1 MSEKKHRHSAFG
13 RIIKLELL
21 KRDMTN
27 REFAKSI
34 GIKES
39 TLSDVIRGRNLSV
52 TTKTKIVEALQLP
65 GTVLLLKDEES
76 LPLEWGVN
84 HDTK

>member
-1 MSEKKHRHSAFG
+1 MSKKRYRHSAFG
-13 RIIKLELL
+13 RIVKIELL

-39 TLSDVIRGRNLSV
+39 TLSDVIMGRNLSV

-65 GTVLLLKDEES
+65 GTVLLLKDEDN

-84 HDTK
+84 YDTK